1 MVERT
6 IYMNKIKKLHD
17 QQIIKVIMGVCRCGK
32 STLLK
37 QFQSYLLDSGV
48 DQKQIIAFNFED
60 VENERLLDY
69 HVLHFYA
76 TKRLVPSNMT
86 CRFLLLLKRI
96 RDNYPKYIITMDEMP
111 MDEDGIKIVDV
122 LDFFLQ

>member
-48 DQKQIIAFNFED
+48 DQK
-60 VENERLLDY
+60 
-69 HVLHFYA
+69 
-76 TKRLVPSNMT
+76 
-86 CRFLLLLKRI
+86 
-96 RDNYPKYIITMDEMP
+96 
-111 MDEDGIKIVDV
+111 
-122 LDFFLQ
+122 